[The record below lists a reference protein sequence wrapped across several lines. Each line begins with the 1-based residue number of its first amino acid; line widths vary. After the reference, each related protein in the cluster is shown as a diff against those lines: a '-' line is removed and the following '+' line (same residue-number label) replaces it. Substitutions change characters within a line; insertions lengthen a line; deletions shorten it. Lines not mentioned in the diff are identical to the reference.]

1 MHIVHL
7 GSPSKYRAQAARDK
21 QGGSTAP
28 HSVVKAIN
36 TKQPA
41 AVVRNEVTE
50 LRAENARLMAA
61 LTAAEARAVPEGPV
75 ASLTGLGLEIAAKAG
90 KYGAITPEIRDTFV
104 LNAVHSAM
112 SLKQTL
118 EATLR

>member
-1 MHIVHL
+1 M
-7 GSPSKYRAQAARDK
+7 
-21 QGGSTAP
+21 
-28 HSVVKAIN
+28 
-36 TKQPA
+36 
-41 AVVRNEVTE
+41 TE

-61 LTAAEARAVPEGPV
+61 LATAEARAVPEGLV

>member
-7 GSPSKYRAQAARDK
+7 GLLSICRAQAARNK
-21 QGGSTAP
+21 QGGSTVP

-50 LRAENARLMAA
+50 IRAENARLTAA
-61 LTAAEARAVPEGPV
+61 LAAAEARELPEAPV